1 MKIQLKRSNVIDGGA
16 AKEPTALQMEFGE
29 LAVNYNSADPA
40 IFLKDHD
47 GNIIRIAGNDAVGN
61 VPDDIEGYPDLG
73 DGNGAALDSR
83 YVLTVGDNMTGNLT
97 LGGDKITLNASNG
110 SAEFATDKFQI
121 ASTGAQKIIGT
132 GFGNAGMFH
141 LQNDGVWQAIITGAG
156 RLTLGGNAA
165 SPGTA
170 NITLDGED
178 GSAEFA
184 GVVTAS
190 NITAFKSNLKTS
202 IQNATDLDAVKTAII
217 DALNNHL

>member
-1 MKIQLKRSNVIDGGA
+1 MADTLLFRGGSSSSIDVSTVQSREIVIDTDTDQIVSGTSKKKTVMEDSNGDVTISGDVKIGGTL
-16 AKEPTALQMEFGE
+16 P
-29 LAVNYNSADPA
+29 ADP
-40 IFLKDHD
+40 
-47 GNIIRIAGNDAVGN
+47 N
-61 VPDDIEGYPDLG
+61 
-73 DGNGAALDSR
+73 
-83 YVLTVGDNMTGNLT
+83 
-97 LGGDKITLNASNG
+97 ITLNASNG
-110 SAEFATDKFQI
+110 SAELANGKFKI
-121 ASTGAQKIIGT
+121 ESTGAQKIIGT

-141 LQNDGVWQAIITGAG
+141 LQNDGVWRAIITGSG